1 MKKSSLRQKR
11 YREKQK
17 ALQAEWERSG
27 TTDTF
32 KDFKIRK
39 AFIEYRNYVDKLK
52 EQELRTGKQIIKR
65 VLENGRETT
74 ITQDIANYNVF
85 KNVYSSI
92 KGNPL
97 QRLKSELIYS
107 TQVKTAQA
115 LKTSLEEIDE
125 GDRNKALRE
134 FLANENNLT
143 KRGKIKVSVL
153 RSMTTQQ
160 VAALFNTQ
168 ITDYREDK
176 IKYYMDQGYSER
188 EAKQIAN
195 DLVSSFYF
203 GS

>member
-17 ALQAEWERSG
+17 LLQAEWKRSD

-32 KDFKIRK
+32 KEFKIRK

-52 EQELRTGKQIIKR
+52 EQELITGKQIIKR
-65 VLENGRETT
+65 VVVDGQELNTT
-74 ITQDIANYNVF
+74 KDIKNFKVF
-85 KNVYSSI
+85 SNAYESY

-97 QRLKSELIYS
+97 QRLKNELIYS
-107 TQVKTAQA
+107 TNVKTAKA
-115 LKTSLEEIDE
+115 LKLSLEEIDK

-134 FLANENNLT
+134 FLANKDNLT
-143 KRGKIKVSVL
+143 KKGKIKVSVL

-168 ITDYREDK
+168 ITDYKKDK
-176 IKYYMDQGYSER
+176 IKYYMDQGYSEK
-188 EAKQIAN
+188 EANQIAN
-195 DLVSSFYF
+195 ELVSSYYF

>member
-1 MKKSSLRQKR
+1 MKKSSLRQKK

-17 ALQAEWERSG
+17 ALEEQWKRSG

-32 KDFKIRK
+32 KEFKIRK
-39 AFIEYRNYVDKLK
+39 AFIDYRNYVDKLK
-52 EQELRTGKQIIKR
+52 AQELRTGKQIIKR
-65 VLENGRETT
+65 VLEDGRETN
-74 ITQDIANYNVF
+74 ITQDIANYNIF

-107 TQVKTAQA
+107 TKVTTARA
-115 LKTSLEEIDE
+115 LKTSLEEIDK

-143 KRGKIKVSVL
+143 KRGKIKVEVL

-168 ITDYREDK
+168 ITDYRENVIKTYIDK
-176 IKYYMDQGYSER
+176 GYSEK
-188 EAKQIAN
+188 EAKRLASEEI
-195 DLVSSFYF
+195 SSYYF